1 MNPSH
6 NSISILIVED
16 EKVIREVMGV
26 MISRRFPDAS
36 LYFAENGKIGVEL
49 FKKHLPKIVITDIQ
63 LPVMDGI
70 RMAGE
75 IKAIQNGT
83 MFIVLTA
90 FSNKDYHEKC
100 NAIGCHDFLL
110 KPIEFETLF
119 AAIEQCISEQYEI
132 PER

>member
-1 MNPSH
+1 MIPSH
-6 NSISILIVED
+6 NSISLLIVED

-36 LYFAENGKIGVEL
+36 LYFAENGEVGVEL
-49 FKKHLPKIVITDIQ
+49 FKKHLPEIVITDIQ

-83 MFIVLTA
+83 LFIVLTA
-90 FSNKDYHEKC
+90 FSNKEYHEKC
-100 NAIGCHDFLL
+100 TAIGCHDFLM
-110 KPIEFETLF
+110 KPIEFDTLF
-119 AAIEQCISEQYEI
+119 AAIEQCIAELYVISE
-132 PER
+132 R